1 MVKSARAT
9 FSLFTNH
16 QLLAA
21 SGGMAC
27 RVEAGAAKAQG
38 RLSPPSPRLRRD
50 SLRSPLRRERR
61 LEAGITLPLVIRKC
75 AAELNSKMFF
85 DERPARSRF
94 EIALERCSPNSIRKR
109 DICLQTPWSP
119 FRGVKNS
126 SCIMISQSFTQVVR
140 QACIESVL
148 VTLAVQNVDVEELCH
163 VLSLA
168 CRVVARSVA
177 VARLNMSA
185 FAKATA

>member
-1 MVKSARAT
+1 
-9 FSLFTNH
+9 
-16 QLLAA
+16 
-21 SGGMAC
+21 MAC

-38 RLSPPSPRLRRD
+38 RLSPPSLKLRRD
-50 SLRSPLRRERR
+50 SLRSALRRERSFGGK
-61 LEAGITLPLVIRKC
+61 GITLLLVIRKC

-148 VTLAVQNVDVEELCH
+148 VTLALQNVDVERTLPCFVVGLPSRSSQRCRCKIKH
-163 VLSLA
+163 V
-168 CRVVARSVA
+168 
-177 VARLNMSA
+177 RLR
-185 FAKATA
+185 